1 LSSVAEIDYS
11 IVRRPRRKTLCISIR
26 ADNSIQVLAPVHM
39 PASRIAAFVHSKS
52 RWIEKKRHFNSHVR
66 LPYREKA
73 FVNGERFPFLG
84 MDVALQLEPAVHAG
98 VELLAG
104 QLHVRHGHPDN
115 KAKTAALIETWYR
128 EQALKVLSGF
138 SRDYACRIGVKNYA
152 IGIKNYRSRW
162 GCCHHDGRI
171 YFNWR
176 IIMAPKQVISYI
188 VVHEMCHLVHH
199 NHSRAFWQLV
209 EQTMP
214 DYREAETWL
223 KINGLSLAL

>member
-1 LSSVAEIDYS
+1 MAEIDYS
-11 IVRRPRRKTLCISIR
+11 IVRRPKRKTLCISIH
-26 ADNSIQVLAPVHM
+26 ADNSIEVLAPAHM
-39 PASRIAAFVHSKS
+39 SASRIATFVQSKS

-66 LPYREKA
+66 LPYREKL
-73 FVNGERFPFLG
+73 FVNGETLPFLG
-84 MDVALQLEPAVHAG
+84 MDHVLKLESDVHAG
-98 VELLAG
+98 VEIVHGKIL
-104 QLHVRHGHPDN
+104 VRHRHIDN
-115 KAKTAALIETWYR
+115 KAKTAALIESWYR
-128 EQALKVLSGF
+128 EQALQTLVGLCTDHAS
-138 SRDYACRIGVKNYA
+138 RIGVKDYA

-162 GCCHHDGRI
+162 GSCHHDGRI

-176 IIMAPKQVISYI
+176 IIMAPKQVVAYI

-199 NHSRAFWQLV
+199 NHSRSFWQLV

>member
-1 LSSVAEIDYS
+1 VADIDYS

-26 ADNSIQVLAPVHM
+26 ADNSIEVLAPAHM
-39 PASRIAAFVHSKS
+39 PASKIATFVQSKS

-66 LPYREKA
+66 RPYREKS
-73 FVNGERFPFLG
+73 FVNGETFPFLG
-84 MDVALQLEPAVHAG
+84 MDHVLKLESDVRAG
-98 VELLAG
+98 IEV
-104 QLHVRHGHPDN
+104 LHGKFLVRHRHIDN
-115 KAKTAALIETWYR
+115 KAKTAALIESWYR
-128 EQALKVLSGF
+128 EQALQILADLCADHAS
-138 SRDYACRIGVKNYA
+138 RIGVKDYA

-162 GCCHHDGRI
+162 GSCHHDGRI

-176 IIMAPKQVISYI
+176 IIMAPKQVIAYI
-188 VVHEMCHLVHH
+188 VVHEMCHLVYH
-199 NHSRAFWQLV
+199 NHSRSFWQLV